1 MPRSFNQLPNNSV
14 LSRQRSRVRV
24 SSSPPFF
31 PNIVVP
37 LLRNAQ
43 GRLWALTRLYTTRG
57 ELCSY
62 TRQPTTKAPSSLNWN
77 LGSPPR
83 FLSVQ
88 TQVRMI
94 PLLTNSLVFDCLNTK
109 VLKSLETILH
119 GFEFFG
125 GVPLPIQDLA
135 YDTKGI
141 LGAV

>member
-1 MPRSFNQLPNNSV
+1 MKRS

-43 GRLWALTRLYTTRG
+43 GRLWALARLYTTRG

-62 TRQPTTKAPSSLNWN
+62 NRQPTTKAPSSLKRNP
-77 LGSPPR
+77 GYPHR

-109 VLKSLETILH
+109 VLQSLETILH
-119 GFEFFG
+119 GFDFFV
-125 GVPLPIQDLA
+125 GVPMPFQDLA
-135 YDTKGI
+135 YNT
-141 LGAV
+141 

>member
-1 MPRSFNQLPNNSV
+1 M
-14 LSRQRSRVRV
+14 
-24 SSSPPFF
+24 
-31 PNIVVP
+31 VVP
-37 LLRNAQ
+37 FLGNAQ
-43 GRLWALTRLYTTRG
+43 DRLRALAHLSTARG

-62 TRQPTTKAPSSLNWN
+62 TRQPTTKAPNSLNRN
-77 LGSPPR
+77 PSYPPR

-94 PLLTNSLVFDCLNTK
+94 ALSTNSLVFGCLGTK
-109 VLKSLETILH
+109 VFEPLETSLH

-125 GVPLPIQDLA
+125 GVPLPIQDFA